1 LVARHGISYEWI
13 ISCPIFKCISN
24 LLFSWVYMVV
34 FFLDLTLFVAD
45 HACDQMQIRRYG
57 CVWWWSWTYHRRQ
70 LPFNSNDLYHILCV
84 IYQYFF
90 DMRYI
95 SIMFMRD
102 RPSELMNHFLVS
114 WTRNTAY
121 FAQHVYSLGPL
132 SFYLQVVW

>member
-1 LVARHGISYEWI
+1 MRVIRCKSDGMDVFDGEAERTTVANYHLIVMIYTIFYALYISI
-13 ISCPIFKCISN
+13 
-24 LLFSWVYMVV
+24 
-34 FFLDLTLFVAD
+34 
-45 HACDQMQIRRYG
+45 
-57 CVWWWSWTYHRRQ
+57 
-70 LPFNSNDLYHILCV
+70 
-84 IYQYFF
+84 FF

-132 SFYLQVVW
+132 SFYLQVV